1 MKGAYFRIY
10 REVEEFLSRGVW
22 RENLQELPR
31 MKVVFYK
38 VARFLEHVLRGFME
52 DHCLLRASALT
63 YTSLLSLIPLL
74 ALMFAILKGLGV
86 QRRLEPFLLEK
97 LTIGS
102 EEVAARIMEYIDRT
116 NVSSLGVVG
125 IVTLIIT
132 SVLVLKNVERSF
144 NWIWKV
150 KKGRSWTRTV
160 SDYLSVLMIT
170 PICILLALSLT
181 TYFGSDS
188 FTQWME
194 AHWLMGGVLRFLIRA
209 SPYVVMWIAFA
220 VFYLFMPN
228 TRVNLASA
236 LVGGVVGGTL
246 WQLTQWGYIRYQF
259 GMGQY
264 NAIYGALSQLPILL
278 VWIYV
283 SWVILLFG
291 AEIAFAH
298 ENLER
303 YTEKKAFSFQ
313 EWEPPAVEAL
323 QVLKIVGDRFLE
335 GRDPF
340 TLEELS
346 RELSMPRSRLESRLR
361 RLEELGWIAPR
372 REAASLILF
381 RCPPDRMPLHKVLEV
396 ATDHRETKA
405 GDPIWEV
412 VCKANS
418 GLKGSIGDL
427 TVHDLLNQAGSRSA
441 HQEPQGQG
449 QEAQRKDLKAR
460 GTHGH
465 PPDTGPST
473 PR

>member
-1 MKGAYFRIY
+1 MVGMFAIVKSDPQLGKGQQTVQGSYSRIY

-22 RENLQELPR
+22 REDLHELPR
-31 MKVVFYK
+31 LKSALYK
-38 VARFLEHVLRGFME
+38 VARFLEHVFRSFTE

-86 QRRLEPFLLEK
+86 QRRLEPFLVER

-102 EEVAARIMEYIDRT
+102 EELAARIMEYIDRT
-116 NVSSLGVVG
+116 NVGSLGVVG
-125 IVTLIIT
+125 VVTLVIT

-150 KKGRSWTRTV
+150 KKGRSWTRMV

-170 PICILLALSLT
+170 PICALLALSLT
-181 TYFGSDS
+181 TYFSSDS
-188 FTQWME
+188 FAQWME
-194 AHWLMGGVLRFLIRA
+194 AHWLMGGVLRFLIKA

-264 NAIYGALSQLPILL
+264 NAIYGALSQLPILF

-283 SWVILLFG
+283 SWVIVLLG

-303 YTEKKAFSFQ
+303 YTEKKALSFQ
-313 EWEPPAVEAL
+313 RLEPPGVEAL
-323 QVLKIVGDRFLE
+323 RVLKAVGDRFVQ

-340 TLEELS
+340 TVEELS
-346 RELSMPRSRLESRLR
+346 RELSMPRSRLESRLG
-361 RLEELGWIAPR
+361 RLEDLGWIAPW
-372 REAASLILF
+372 REAASVVLF
-381 RCPPDRMPLHKVLEV
+381 RCPPDRMPLHKILELAANGHGTDASDPVSEVL
-396 ATDHRETKA
+396 
-405 GDPIWEV
+405 
-412 VCKANS
+412 CKANA
-418 GLKGSIGDL
+418 GLRGSIGDL
-427 TVHDLLNQAGSRSA
+427 TVHDLLDKPGSRGA
-441 HQEPQGQG
+441 HQDPQRQC
-449 QEAQRKDLKAR
+449 QEAQ
-460 GTHGH
+460 
-465 PPDTGPST
+465 S
-473 PR
+473 

>member
-1 MKGAYFRIY
+1 MKGAHLRIY
-10 REVEEFLSRGVW
+10 RDVEEFLSRGVW
-22 RENLQELPR
+22 REDLHELPR
-31 MKVVFYK
+31 LKVVLYK
-38 VARFLEHVLRGFME
+38 VARFLEHVMRGFTE

-102 EEVAARIMEYIDRT
+102 EELAARIMEYIDRT

-125 IVTLIIT
+125 VVSLVIT

-181 TYFGSDS
+181 TYFSSDS
-188 FTQWME
+188 FAQWME
-194 AHWLMGGVLRFLIRA
+194 AHWLMGGALRFLIKA

-228 TRVNLASA
+228 TRVNLTSA
-236 LVGGVVGGTL
+236 LVGGIVGGTL

-303 YTEKKAFSFQ
+303 YAEKKALSFQ

-323 QVLKIVGDRFLE
+323 RVLKIVGDRFLE

-340 TLEELS
+340 TVEELS

-361 RLEELGWIAPR
+361 RLEELGWIAPW
-372 REAASLILF
+372 REAASAVLF
-381 RCPPDRMPLHKVLEV
+381 RCPPDRMPLHKVLEL
-396 ATDHRETKA
+396 AAYDRETKA
-405 GDPIWEV
+405 SDPVSEV
-412 VCKANS
+412 LRRADA

-427 TVHDLLNQAGSRSA
+427 TVHDLLNGNASSIG
-441 HQEPQGQG
+441 HQEPQSQG
-449 QEAQRKDLKAR
+449 QEAQR
-460 GTHGH
+460 
-465 PPDTGPST
+465 
-473 PR
+473 